1 MDLPARLAAWP
12 VGSAT
17 VAVIGRSG
25 VLDVVDDGK
34 AHPWAS
40 VTKVLTAIAVLDA
53 TMEGVVSLDDPVGPP
68 GSTLR
73 HLLCHA
79 SGLSLDSDHVL
90 ARPGTRRIYSN
101 RGIDLAAEHLET
113 RTGRPFST
121 ELHERV
127 LDLLEMSSTELVGP
141 PAHGARGPIEDLA
154 TLAGELLRPR
164 LLMPDVVR
172 LASTVSFPGLAGMVP
187 GFGKQATNDWGL
199 GCESLI
205 FRLRMSNQSSTSF
218 NSSGESLAGHR
229 TKKSPLS
236 NENVSCFIPGRKGGI
251 FAAIC
256 DSCSATTVPS
266 SELLRTA
273 LSPSVESVAPFKS
286 FA

>member
-25 VLDVVDDGK
+25 MLDVVDDGK

-53 TMEGVVSLDDPVGPP
+53 TIEGVVSLDDPVGPP

-101 RGIDLAAEHLET
+101 RGIDLAAEYLET

-127 LDLLEMSSTELVGP
+127 LDLLAMSGTELVGP

-199 GCESLI
+199 GCEI
-205 FRLRMSNQSSTSF
+205 RDHKNPHWTAASNSPATFGHFGQQGSFLWVDPDAALACASTCDTAFGSW
-218 NSSGESLAGHR
+218 AA
-229 TKKSPLS
+229 KIWPVLS
-236 NENVSCFIPGRKGGI
+236 EEVLEHYRGR
-251 FAAIC
+251 
-256 DSCSATTVPS
+256 
-266 SELLRTA
+266 
-273 LSPSVESVAPFKS
+273 
-286 FA
+286 